1 MIDQFIFDL
10 NSNRTKSIFVS
21 STFRDMQFERDMIA
35 IRVLPE
41 LNEFAARYGASVSF
55 TDLRWGINTGELD
68 EIESARK
75 VLSVCLDEIDASK
88 PYLLVLLGDRY
99 GWMPDAA
106 LLERA
111 AAEKGYAVEELQ
123 KSVTALE
130 IEYGA
135 LSQKD
140 LSRCLFYMRQMPFD
154 TIDGECPDEYLA
166 EDEHHQEKQRRL
178 KERIES
184 VAKDRVR
191 FYHAEWDAKNHVVTG
206 LDDLCKMMV
215 RDVQAM
221 MKSEWKTQKDL
232 CWQERSAVGFG
243 LFLREKASR
252 CAGRDMLLST
262 LKGGLLSS
270 EEDLLLLRGA
280 SGSGKSTLMAAL
292 AKNLHEEGVSVF
304 PFFCGNDARSTTVQ
318 DMLRQIIFYL
328 ESILKQETHFDEK
341 ATASRAELTGELRR
355 CLRVYEESKMPTLV
369 IMIDALDRLIQG
381 DGLSRFGWLPLHS
394 ATNIRFVISC
404 TDDLPLPQELPGQTF
419 HVEEIGQLSKDSSR
433 DMIKALLQ
441 AERKNLD
448 EIILRRIESLHGS
461 DNPLYLSAIL
471 QRLIMLD
478 NADFAEIARINLQT
492 GNDMKAIN
500 EYLAAVVDAMPE
512 TVEGVCAAILHEAGE
527 RINER
532 LIKRITELLA
542 ASRFGLRKN
551 DLEAILISEGI
562 TWSPLD
568 FARFQ
573 KYMRGYFMERSD
585 GRIDFSHR
593 IIRRGLSQSGDG
605 KGAQKAVLEHL
616 KKLPESDPVRLSEI
630 VHHAYVC
637 DDRAFLVE
645 YLNHAGEAALDIA
658 ALELRQISL
667 YQSNDW
673 FAQIIREFLNDKR
686 MACSAFVVFN
696 YADTFDTS
704 KQDQK
709 ILELTLNALNSVL
722 VHTNGQESQRHQ
734 LVLWNRLATMSLS
747 QGEALEAEKRY
758 VLAEKIAN
766 ELAVSGYVPPPA
778 PAGLSQA
785 HISVD
790 AGTAMLNT
798 AAALEAQGRLDE
810 ALSRYQKLFKIS
822 EKMGRKFGKT
832 APRRDYVTCCERIG
846 TVYLQKMDYR
856 KAMHYYSLGYS
867 QCPAL
872 IAEEDTIHTHMMQAT
887 LAERLGNTFRA
898 VGMFGEAEQMYRLNL
913 AQAQKLALETDG
925 VEARSMLSIA
935 YEHLGVLAEMQGKNG
950 EAAQL
955 FHQSLKIAIA
965 LAEEAD
971 TNKEW
976 QRCSIAYER
985 VGNQELKKRNLEGA
999 LENYLKAMEISKRL
1013 SKNTDNTIFQRDL
1026 SMGYHK
1032 LGTVYQELGRNQE
1045 SFECFANDEE
1055 ISSRIAE
1062 QQNTPASYDEWAV
1075 AMYTLAMHPNIRRTE
1090 RISLLNRSCGVWER
1104 LYKETRNKDF
1114 LKKMEMCRRHL

>member
-1 MIDQFIFDL
+1 
-10 NSNRTKSIFVS
+10 
-21 STFRDMQFERDMIA
+21 MQFERDMIA

-99 GWMPDAA
+99 GWMPDTAM
-106 LLERA
+106 LDRA
-111 AAEKGYAVEELQ
+111 AAQKGFTVDELQ

-140 LSRCLFYMRQMPFD
+140 FSRCLFYMRQISFD
-154 TIDGECPDEYLA
+154 TITGKCPDAYRA
-166 EDEHHQEKQRRL
+166 EDEHHKEKQRRL
-178 KERIES
+178 KERIEF

-191 FYHAEWDAKNHVVTG
+191 YYHAEWDAINHVVTG
-206 LDDLCKMMV
+206 LDDLCNMIV
-215 RDVQAM
+215 RDVQTM
-221 MKSEWKTQKDL
+221 MESEWKTQKNL
-232 CWQERSAVGFG
+232 CWQERSAMGFG

-252 CAGRDMLLST
+252 CAGRDRLIST
-262 LKGGLLSS
+262 RKVGLLGH
-270 EEDLLLLRGA
+270 EQDLLLLRGA
-280 SGSGKSTLMAAL
+280 SGSGKSTVMAAL

-318 DMLRQIIFYL
+318 DMLRQIIYYL
-328 ESILKQETHFDEK
+328 ESILKLETHFDEK
-341 ATASRAELTGELRR
+341 ATAPRAELTGELRR
-355 CLRVYEESKMPTLV
+355 CLRLYEETKMTTLV
-369 IMIDALDRLIQG
+369 IMIDAMDHLIQE

-394 ATNIRFVISC
+394 APNIRFVISC

-419 HVEEIGQLSKDSSR
+419 HIEEIGQLSKDSSR
-433 DMIKALLQ
+433 DIIKSLLKS
-441 AERKNLD
+441 ERKDLD
-448 EIILRRIESLHGS
+448 EIILKKIESLRGS

-478 NADFAEIARINLQT
+478 NADFAEIARINMQT

-500 EYLAAVVDAMPE
+500 EHLANVVDAMPE
-512 TVEGVCAAILHEAGE
+512 TVEDVCAAILREAGE

-532 LIKRITELLA
+532 LIQRITELLA

-551 DLEAILISEGI
+551 DLEAILVSEGI

-568 FARFQ
+568 FARFK
-573 KYMRGYFMERSD
+573 KYMRGYFTERSD

-593 IIRRGLSQSGDG
+593 IIRHSLSQIGDG
-605 KGAQKAVLEHL
+605 KSAQRAVHAHM

-630 VHHAYVC
+630 VHHAYEC
-637 DDRAFLVE
+637 DDRAFLAE

-658 ALELRQISL
+658 ALELRQISM
-667 YQSNDW
+667 YQSHEW
-673 FAQIIREFLNDKR
+673 FAQIIREFVNSKR
-686 MACSAFVVFN
+686 MAFSAFVVFN
-696 YADTFDTS
+696 YADTFDMS
-704 KQDQK
+704 KQDQE
-709 ILELTLNALNSVL
+709 ILGQTLNALNGVL
-722 VHTNGQESQRHQ
+722 VHINGLESRRLQ
-734 LVLWNRLATMSLS
+734 LVLWNRLASMSLWE
-747 QGEALEAEKRY
+747 GEAIEAEKRY
-758 VLAEKIAN
+758 AQAENIAN
-766 ELAVSGYVPPPA
+766 ELAASGYVPPAA
-778 PAGLSQA
+778 PAGLSQT

-810 ALSRYQKLFKIS
+810 ALSRYHKLFKIS
-822 EKMGRKFGKT
+822 EKVGRKFGET
-832 APRRDYVTCCERIG
+832 APRRDYITCCERIG
-846 TVYLQKMDYR
+846 TVYLQKMDFR
-856 KAMHYYSLGYS
+856 KALHYYSLGYA

-872 IAEEDTIHTHMMQAT
+872 IAEEDKIHTHMMQAT
-887 LAERLGNTFRA
+887 LAERLGNTYRA
-898 VGMFGEAEQMYRLNL
+898 VGMFGEAERMCRLNL
-913 AQAQKLALETDG
+913 EHVQKLALETDG
-925 VEARSMLSIA
+925 VEERSMLSIA

-955 FHQSLKIAIA
+955 FDHSLKIAIT

-999 LENYLKAMEISKRL
+999 RENYQKSMEISKRL
-1013 SKNTDNTIFQRDL
+1013 AQNTDSPIFQRDL

-1032 LGTVYQELGRNQE
+1032 LGIVYQELGLNKE
-1045 SFECFANDEE
+1045 SFECFAKDEE
-1055 ISSRIAE
+1055 ISSRIAK

-1075 AMYTLAMHPNIRRTE
+1075 AMYTLAMHPNIQRAE

-1104 LYKETRNKDF
+1104 LYRETRNKDF
-1114 LKKMEMCRRHL
+1114 LKKIEMCKR